1 MQPVPAIRCALLALA
16 ISAGVAT
23 ASSTTRPDALCPA
36 GRPARPRIRSRSSRY
51 LAQLSMLKMRLSIF
65 LYGHPVD
72 DLPNIMNAI
81 DNAQSMGEVGLLLD
95 YILAHRG
102 HAARIEARAMTP
114 EYGQAGLFAVQ

>member
-1 MQPVPAIRCALLALA
+1 M
-16 ISAGVAT
+16 
-23 ASSTTRPDALCPA
+23 CPA
-36 GRPARPRIRSRSSRY
+36 LRQARQRTRARSSRY

-72 DLPNIMNAI
+72 DLPNVMNAI

-95 YILAHRG
+95 YILARRG

-114 EYGQAGLFAVQ
+114 AYGQAGLFAVQ